1 MRESIILLT
10 LKALTFQSSQRENS
24 LCFTMSLESMSLNTF
39 LEIGAHKS
47 IYIQVKKI
55 TKCSDSEKQQSLTIK
70 KLKMHSSQTLLF
82 LDPKT
87 FLPILTHS
95 HNNSIKATPGA
106 YFLVQ
111 LEESLA
117 ENTK

>member
-1 MRESIILLT
+1 M
-10 LKALTFQSSQRENS
+10 
-24 LCFTMSLESMSLNTF
+24 ESMSQNTF
-39 LEIGAHKS
+39 LEIGTHKS
-47 IYIQVKKI
+47 IYVQVKKI
-55 TKCSDSEKQQSLTIK
+55 TKRSDSEKQRSLTIK
-70 KLKMHSSQTLLF
+70 KPKIHSSQTFF

-95 HNNSIKATPGA
+95 HNNSLKATPGA

-117 ENTK
+117 ENSK